1 MYLFKWTA
9 LGGTRL
15 AALPSRI
22 MGAGPIRGTYIIP
35 TKGIVLQIAFWSG
48 KFKNST
54 RIPELKLNMGLIA
67 SKVVDGS
74 VRLVPRGGV
83 GNPWGPRTP
92 GPTPGGGL
100 GALLLP
106 YGGVESTGVYLT
118 YPSFLKKWEKFSRKS
133 KKRAEREKY

>member
-1 MYLFKWTA
+1 MDRP
-9 LGGTRL
+9 GGTRL

-54 RIPELKLNMGLIA
+54 GIPELKLNMGLIA

-74 VRLVPRGGV
+74 VLLVPRGGV
-83 GNPWGPRTP
+83 GNPWVQGPWTN
-92 GPTPGGGL
+92 PGGGL

-118 YPSFLKKWEKFSRKS
+118 YPSLFFKKKWENSAGKA
-133 KKRAEREKY
+133 KKGPREKKIK

>member
-54 RIPELKLNMGLIA
+54 GIPELKLNMGLIA

-92 GPTPGGGL
+92 GPTPGG
-100 GALLLP
+100 ALLLP

-118 YPSFLKKWEKFSRKS
+118 YPSPFFKKKMGKIQPEKQ
-133 KKRAEREKY
+133 KRAEREKD